1 MLELWNPFAG
11 LALWNDY
18 TERPSRAMPERYAPA
33 VDVVERADAYEI
45 TAELPGVKPE
55 NVDVKLENGILTLSG
70 SRHFES
76 KDERDGYH
84 RVERRYGAFTRSFS
98 LPNEVRGEEITAEL
112 KDGVLTVKVPKDARV
127 LARKIPV
134 NGAAPQIAQ
143 QGANTAEKSA
153 A

>member
-11 LALWNDY
+11 LALYNDFGDRWN
-18 TERPSRAMPERYAPA
+18 RATPERYAPA
-33 VDVVERADAYEI
+33 VDVVERAEGYEI
-45 TAELPGVKPE
+45 TAELPGVKPDE
-55 NVDVKLENGILTLSG
+55 VDVKLENGILTLSG

-76 KDERDGYH
+76 KDERDGYR
-84 RVERRYGAFTRSFS
+84 RVERRYGSFTRSFS

-134 NGAAPQIAQ
+134 NGAAAQIPQQA
-143 QGANTAEKSA
+143 ANTAEKSA